1 MFRLRPLFSRARS
14 TLAIGAFELP
24 AAAPPGPTVL
34 QRVNA
39 FAKAQPLAV
48 SIVGAR
54 PPDSG
59 ALLRKSPTPNN
70 CAHVASPPPTPVTGC
85 KAAAADCLVQVVVE
99 GRERVDRKRMAM
111 FFAFGAGYQGC
122 AQYWMLNHWFEWWFT
137 AHRFSTAKKV
147 LAANLIA
154 DPVFF
159 FPTFY
164 SLKEILATGECT
176 RETVPAALA
185 KYRSNLFED
194 IRNSWMIWF
203 PTHMVTYALV
213 PIHLRMPWVA
223 CVSFGYVGLVSM
235 MRGAFDKPPAP
246 APLSAHRTR
255 SIAPGPLASSSRP
268 RWLVAPEPQ
277 RSP

>member
-1 MFRLRPLFSRARS
+1 
-14 TLAIGAFELP
+14 
-24 AAAPPGPTVL
+24 
-34 QRVNA
+34 
-39 FAKAQPLAV
+39 
-48 SIVGAR
+48 
-54 PPDSG
+54 
-59 ALLRKSPTPNN
+59 
-70 CAHVASPPPTPVTGC
+70 
-85 KAAAADCLVQVVVE
+85 
-99 GRERVDRKRMAM
+99 M

-203 PTHMVTYALV
+203 PTHAVTYALV
-213 PIHLRMPWVA
+213 GVG
-223 CVSFGYVGLVSM
+223 SFLTG
-235 MRGAFDKPPAP
+235 
-246 APLSAHRTR
+246 
-255 SIAPGPLASSSRP
+255 LASIGVGGGSGR
-268 RWLVAPEPQ
+268 
-277 RSP
+277 RS

>member
-1 MFRLRPLFSRARS
+1 M
-14 TLAIGAFELP
+14 
-24 AAAPPGPTVL
+24 
-34 QRVNA
+34 
-39 FAKAQPLAV
+39 
-48 SIVGAR
+48 
-54 PPDSG
+54 
-59 ALLRKSPTPNN
+59 
-70 CAHVASPPPTPVTGC
+70 
-85 KAAAADCLVQVVVE
+85 
-99 GRERVDRKRMAM
+99 
-111 FFAFGAGYQGC
+111 
-122 AQYWMLNHWFEWWFT
+122 
-137 AHRFSTAKKV
+137 

-154 DPVFF
+154 DPFF
-159 FPTFY
+159 FP
-164 SLKEILATGECT
+164 ILLAEGVRRRSECT
-176 RETVPAALA
+176 RLRRCPPLA

-203 PTHMVTYALV
+203 PTHAVTYALV

-255 SIAPGPLASSSRP
+255 SIAPGPIASSSRP

>member
-1 MFRLRPLFSRARS
+1 M
-14 TLAIGAFELP
+14 
-24 AAAPPGPTVL
+24 
-34 QRVNA
+34 
-39 FAKAQPLAV
+39 
-48 SIVGAR
+48 
-54 PPDSG
+54 
-59 ALLRKSPTPNN
+59 
-70 CAHVASPPPTPVTGC
+70 
-85 KAAAADCLVQVVVE
+85 VE